1 MTSEPAFEVRPLQES
16 DRDAWAA
23 LWLAYLDFYKTSLP
37 AATFN
42 VYFDRLLGADPQDF
56 NGLVAVL
63 DGKLVGLTHYLFHR
77 HGWKVENVCYLQ
89 DLYADPSVR
98 SMGVGRA
105 LIEGVYAAAD
115 ANGTPSVYWLTQE
128 ENTGARKL
136 YDRIAKVTNF
146 IKYGRVKA

>member
-1 MTSEPAFEVRPLQES
+1 MTSEPALEVRPLQES

-63 DGKLVGLTHYLFHR
+63 DGKLVGLTHYLSTVMAGKSKTFVIF
-77 HGWKVENVCYLQ
+77 KIY
-89 DLYADPSVR
+89 
-98 SMGVGRA
+98 M
-105 LIEGVYAAAD
+105 LIHLCAAWELDVHLLKAF
-115 ANGTPSVYWLTQE
+115 TPPLTQM
-128 ENTGARKL
+128 GHHQ
-136 YDRIAKVTNF
+136 F
-146 IKYGRVKA
+146 IG